1 MRRYFDGENAIVEL
15 KNALT
20 DLKKEDKKPF
30 YITIAV
36 LCIVALG
43 LGALIYF
50 IIKNKCA
57 EEEYD
62 DCDWDDYDD
71 DECGCGCGCDDDEED
86 EDEDEDSTEEE

>member
-1 MRRYFDGENAIVEL
+1 MKRYFDGENAVAEL

-20 DLKKEDKKPF
+20 AFKKEDKKPF

-43 LGALIYF
+43 LGILVYF

-62 DCDWDDYDD
+62 DRDWDDYDYD
-71 DECGCGCGCDDDEED
+71 DDCGCGCGCES
-86 EDEDEDSTEEE
+86 EDEDSTEEE